1 MIKKVYVSVLVFM
14 FFSVQVFS
22 QNETKALFLGNS
34 YTYYNQMPQ
43 MVSDIAESMGEEL
56 VTASNTPGGYTFEG
70 HTTNLTSLALIE
82 EGNWDFVIL
91 QEQSQIPSFPVA
103 QVANE
108 SLPYAE
114 ALNDLIETYNPC
126 SETVFYMT
134 WGRENGDAGNC
145 EFWPPICTYEGMDD
159 LLAASYLTMAD
170 DNEAIVSP
178 VGRVWRWIREN
189 YPDLNLYASDGSH
202 PSAEGSYA
210 AAVSFYTVM
219 FRDNPEEITFNSTIS
234 DSDAD
239 IIKLAVKTVVFDQ
252 FSEWSVGGYDLTAD
266 FDLFIAEETGDV
278 ELINTSYGAESYLW
292 EINGNEYSSEDVFLM
307 TDGQEFFVSLTTINE
322 CDTAYVEGQSVDFID
337 NISEKS
343 PEDLLFYPNP
353 VKTNVIFSKDVNRII
368 ISDVKG
374 KVCMDEV
381 LTSRTVNVQRLNPG
395 FYVMTCYTKEGELEF
410 HLIKE

>member
-1 MIKKVYVSVLVFM
+1 MIKKVYVTVLVFM
-14 FFSVQVFS
+14 CFSVQVFS

-381 LTSRTVNVQRLNPG
+381 LTGRTVNVQRLNPG
-395 FYVMTCYTKEGELEF
+395 FYVMTCYTKEGEFEF

>member
-1 MIKKVYVSVLVFM
+1 MIKKVYVTVLVFM
-14 FFSVQVFS
+14 CFSVQVFS

-70 HTTNLTSLALIE
+70 HTTNLASLALIE

-374 KVCMDEV
+374 KVCRDEV

>member
-14 FFSVQVFS
+14 CFSVQVFS

-381 LTSRTVNVQRLNPG
+381 LTGRTVNVQRLNPG
-395 FYVMTCYTKEGELEF
+395 FYVMTCYTKEGEFEF

>member
-1 MIKKVYVSVLVFM
+1 MIKKVYVAVLVFM
-14 FFSVQVFS
+14 CFSVQVFS

-114 ALNDLIETYNPC
+114 ALNDLIETHNPC

-239 IIKLAVKTVVFDQ
+239 ITKLAVKTVVFDQ

>member
-1 MIKKVYVSVLVFM
+1 MIKKVYVTVLVFM
-14 FFSVQVFS
+14 CFSVQVFS

-381 LTSRTVNVQRLNPG
+381 LTGRTVNVQRLNPG

>member
-1 MIKKVYVSVLVFM
+1 MIKKVYVTVLVFM
-14 FFSVQVFS
+14 CFSVQVFS

-70 HTTNLTSLALIE
+70 HTTNLASLALIE

-189 YPDLNLYASDGSH
+189 HPDLNLYDSH
-202 PSAEGSYA
+202 G
-210 AAVSFYTVM
+210 
-219 FRDNPEEITFNSTIS
+219 
-234 DSDAD
+234 
-239 IIKLAVKTVVFDQ
+239 
-252 FSEWSVGGYDLTAD
+252 
-266 FDLFIAEETGDV
+266 
-278 ELINTSYGAESYLW
+278 
-292 EINGNEYSSEDVFLM
+292 
-307 TDGQEFFVSLTTINE
+307 
-322 CDTAYVEGQSVDFID
+322 
-337 NISEKS
+337 
-343 PEDLLFYPNP
+343 
-353 VKTNVIFSKDVNRII
+353 
-368 ISDVKG
+368 
-374 KVCMDEV
+374 
-381 LTSRTVNVQRLNPG
+381 
-395 FYVMTCYTKEGELEF
+395 
-410 HLIKE
+410 

>member
-1 MIKKVYVSVLVFM
+1 MIKKVYVTVLVFM
-14 FFSVQVFS
+14 CFSVQVFS

>member
-14 FFSVQVFS
+14 CFSVQVFS

-43 MVSDIAESMGEEL
+43 MVFDIAESMGEEL

-381 LTSRTVNVQRLNPG
+381 LTGRTVNVQRLNPG

>member
-14 FFSVQVFS
+14 CFSVQVFS

-395 FYVMTCYTKEGELEF
+395 FYVMTCYTKEGEFEF